1 MKTLRYVLTGTDAA
15 TAKILA
21 TVQAKFFDSNDSFGR
36 MEFYITAVMCADG
49 CAAWEVKRDKI
60 VKIVNATYDDYL
72 KDDTVPGKRR
82 INSAFRKLVRAGFF
96 YSKIGYEG
104 PQGDKHRVRYYALNQ
119 DRYRT

>member
-1 MKTLRYVLTGTDAA
+1 MTTLKHTLTGTDAA
-15 TAKILA
+15 TAKILEA
-21 TVQAKFFDSNDSFGR
+21 VQAKFFDSNDSFGR

-82 INSAFRKLVRAGFF
+82 VNSAFRKLVRGGFF
-96 YSKIGYEG
+96 YSTVGNEG
-104 PQGDKHRVRYYALNQ
+104 PCNRIRYYALNQ
-119 DRYRT
+119 TKYTND